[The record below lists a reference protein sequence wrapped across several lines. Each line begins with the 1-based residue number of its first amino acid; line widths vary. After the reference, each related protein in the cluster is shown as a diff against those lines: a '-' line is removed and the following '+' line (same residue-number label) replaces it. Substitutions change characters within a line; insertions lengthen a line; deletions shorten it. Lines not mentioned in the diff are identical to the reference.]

1 MLSRTDRRIQKMAY
15 VKLIRGEKTGFK
27 FENRLLA
34 ATPVCFL
41 LQFINP
47 QST

>member
-34 ATPVCFL
+34 ATPVHICYNL
-41 LQFINP
+41 
-47 QST
+47 